1 MMGVGGSSP
10 ANKVDVAALVDRFA
24 EQLFADL
31 EPDDYAARLVR
42 RRQAIDRL
50 ELGFSCDAAT
60 FASGEQFRNDGSTTP
75 VDWQRHEC
83 KMQFGT
89 AVDRLNVG
97 EQLHRLPQSVGAL
110 MAGDIGFA
118 HLSVMARTLSILAK
132 DAPNAGVD
140 EAELLEKAKT
150 STPGRLWHYCI
161 RLRHALNAEAV
172 AAEQRFA
179 AEDRWLR
186 LTTLEDGS
194 VSITGRV
201 DSIGGAA
208 LRTALEPLARRMG
221 QGDDRCLERRMGDAA
236 VELATL
242 VLDSGRL
249 PHVASQRPHLQV
261 TTTLETLRGLKGSP
275 AADMEFAQPIASAT
289 VQRLACDSSISRV
302 IFGPESTVIEAGRAR
317 RVVSGSARRA
327 LNARDQYCRWPGCER
342 PASWSAAH
350 HLVHWIEGGN
360 TDLSNLILL
369 CHRHH
374 WMVHEGGWKL
384 VQAEDDR
391 LLAVPPTYGFL
402 PPVRA
407 PDETAVA

>member
-1 MMGVGGSSP
+1 MMGEGGSSP

-24 EQLFADL
+24 EQLFVDL
-31 EPDDYAARLVR
+31 EPDDYASRLVR

-83 KMQFGT
+83 NMQFGT

-110 MAGDIGFA
+110 MAGEIGFA

-179 AEDRWLR
+179 AEDRWIR
-186 LTTLEDGS
+186 LAPFEDGS
-194 VSITGRV
+194 VAISGRF
-201 DSIGGAA
+201 DSIGGAT
-208 LRTALEPLARRMG
+208 LRTALEPLCRRMG
-221 QGDDRCLERRMGDAA
+221 HGDDRCLDRRQGDAM

-242 VLDSGRL
+242 MLDSGRL

-275 AADMEFAQPIASAT
+275 AADMEFAQPIATAT

-342 PASWSAAH
+342 PASMSAAH

-391 LLAVPPTYGFL
+391 LLAVPPTYGVL

>member
-1 MMGVGGSSP
+1 MMGEGGSSP
-10 ANKVDVAALVDRFA
+10 ATKVDIAALVDGFEDR
-24 EQLFADL
+24 LLADL
-31 EPDDYAARLVR
+31 EPDDYAGRLVR

-50 ELGFSCDAAT
+50 ELGFSSDAAR
-60 FASGEQFRNDGSTTP
+60 FASGEQFRKDDSTTP
-75 VDWQRHEC
+75 VDWMRHEC
-83 KMQFGT
+83 KMKFST

-97 EQLHRLPQSVGAL
+97 EQLPSLPQSVGVL

-118 HLSVMARTLSILAK
+118 HLSVIARTLSVVAK
-132 DAPNAGVD
+132 HVPDAHLD
-140 EAELLEKAKT
+140 EVELLEKAKT
-150 STPGRLWHYCI
+150 STPGRLWHYCV

-179 AEDRWLR
+179 AEDRWLQ
-186 LTTLEDGS
+186 LSPFEDGS
-194 VSITGRV
+194 VGISGRF
-201 DSIGGAA
+201 DSIGGAT
-208 LRTALEPLARRMG
+208 LRTALEPLCRRMG
-221 QGDDRCLERRMGDAA
+221 QGDDRCLERRQGDAM

-275 AADMEFAQPIASAT
+275 AADMEFAQPIATAT
-289 VQRLACDSSISRV
+289 VQRLACDSSIFRV

-327 LNARDQYCRWPGCER
+327 LNARDQFCRWPGCER

-350 HLVHWIEGGN
+350 HLVHWIEGGK